1 MNIRDTV
8 QHIPEQVKVAGDVTS
23 VATVSAA
30 LMGWLPAIAALVTII
45 WTGIRIY
52 ETDTVQNW
60 LKKRKE
66 K

>member
-1 MNIRDTV
+1 MNIKDAV
-8 QHIPEQVKVAGDVTS
+8 QHMPEQVKIVGDVTS
-23 VATVSAA
+23 VATVSATI
-30 LMGWLPAIAALVTII
+30 MGWLPAVAALVTII
-45 WTGIRIY
+45 WTGIRIF